1 MLSGIVQIADVND
14 FINPNQS
21 CVKPLLDKSS
31 SSSSTKINLADC
43 LACSGCVTSAETI
56 LIQEHSLNK
65 HFELSKDKFSVLLFS
80 NQAIESLSN
89 HYTISFQK
97 CLEIVCSILK
107 PDLIFNIDDIN
118 LYTLNLCYEEFIQ
131 RKNSLI
137 CSECPGW
144 ICYAEKKVGSI
155 AFDFMSKVKSPQ
167 QILSIILRKMFQKV
181 QIKNENIYI
190 CSIMQ
195 CFDKK
200 IESVRNKNEINCVL
214 TPIEMQESID
224 KMIKENQETVP
235 FQSLTLTSFISLI
248 NEYLSNTS
256 QTDTILEY
264 IKKHIN
270 PCTFSYPIYHSKE
283 NFSSNSYTEYF
294 IYKILQDNPQFV
306 VERNQGKN
314 IDIKEIN
321 ILTDKKEPY
330 AKFCIAY
337 GFRNVQNIVRN
348 LKRKKLVYDYIE
360 LMACPGGCING
371 GGQIRETIPRKLLT
385 DISNKVN
392 TDDKYCAPFKSES
405 FKEIE
410 DILNQE
416 DKNKFIQTFHQIEF
430 SMTDLKW

>member
-14 FINPNQS
+14 FISPNQS

-56 LIQEHSLNK
+56 LIQEHSLSK
-65 HFELSKDKFSVLLFS
+65 HFELSKDKFSILLFS
-80 NQAIESLSN
+80 NQSIESLSN
-89 HYTISFQK
+89 HYNISFQK
-97 CLEIVCSILK
+97 CLEILCFILK
-107 PDLIFNIDDIN
+107 SDLILNIDDIN
-118 LYTLNLCYEEFIQ
+118 LYTLNLCYDEFIQ
-131 RKNSLI
+131 RKNNLI

-144 ICYAEKKVGSI
+144 ICYSEKKVGSI

-167 QILSIILRKMFQKV
+167 QIFSIILRKIFEKAH
-181 QIKNENIYI
+181 IKKENIYI
-190 CSIMQ
+190 CSFMQ

-214 TPIEMQESID
+214 TPIEMQESFD
-224 KMIKENQETVP
+224 KMIKDNQETIP
-235 FQSLTLTSFISLI
+235 FQFITLKYLLSHV

-256 QTDTILEY
+256 QNDTILEY
-264 IKKHIN
+264 IKKNNI
-270 PCTFSYPIYHSKE
+270 CSFSYPLYHSKD
-283 NFSSNSYTEYF
+283 NFSSNSYIEYF
-294 IYKILQDNPQFV
+294 IYRILQDNPQFI
-306 VERNQGKN
+306 VERKQGKN

-321 ILTDKKEPY
+321 ILTEKKETY

-371 GGQIRETIPRKLLT
+371 GGQIKETTPRKLLSN
-385 DISNKVN
+385 ISNKVN
-392 TDDKYCAPFKSES
+392 TDDKFYTPFKLEN
-405 FKEIE
+405 FKDIE
-410 DILNQE
+410 DVLTQE
-416 DKNKFIQTFHQIEF
+416 DKNKFIQSFHQIEF